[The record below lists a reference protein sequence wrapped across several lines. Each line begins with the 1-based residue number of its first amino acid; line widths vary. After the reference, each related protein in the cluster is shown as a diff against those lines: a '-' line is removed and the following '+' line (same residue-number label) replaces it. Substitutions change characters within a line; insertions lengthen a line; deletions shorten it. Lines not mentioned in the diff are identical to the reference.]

1 VPDTKLQG
9 DPRVQPKLKSI
20 LTALF
25 AISLH
30 CGCQSHRNGD
40 AIRASSAAKPTAA
53 DLKFESSEDPPIKA
67 RTHYAAGQ
75 LAEDQKDF
83 NRAIEQYWAAVKI
96 EPKYKAALYRLGI
109 VYCMLQHYPDAVVA
123 WKLYIKA
130 TDGDANGYSNLGFC
144 HELAGHYADAEEA
157 YRHGIEKD
165 PQSNPCR
172 VNYGLMLARAN
183 RITEATIQL
192 QAVLTP
198 AEVHYNLASVF
209 EQQGLKERARVEYR
223 KALTIDPQ
231 MADAE
236 VRLSFLK

>member
-1 VPDTKLQG
+1 MRGFSARVHTKTGFIIGGLG
-9 DPRVQPKLKSI
+9 VVAFL
-20 LTALF
+20 
-25 AISLH
+25 
-30 CGCQSHRNGD
+30 CGCQPNNKAE
-40 AIRASSAAKPTAA
+40 AIRASGSAKPTVA

-67 RTHYAAGQ
+67 RTHFAAGQ

-83 NRAIEQYWAAVKI
+83 NRAVEQYWAAVKI
-96 EPKYKAALYRLGI
+96 DPKYKAALYRLGV

-130 TDGDANGYSNLGFC
+130 TDGDATGYSNLGFC

-157 YRHGIEKD
+157 YRHGIEKE

-183 RITEATIQL
+183 RITEAMIQL

-223 KALTIDPQ
+223 KALTLDPG

-236 VRLSFLK
+236 VRLSVLK